1 MIDLVR
7 TEFLKYK
14 RYNILWFG
22 ITSVLFSIFL
32 AMFQLIGTNDS
43 VVSYAGLS
51 EGVVWNYFSLFL
63 PFTFTL
69 IVGYSINREYTDH
82 TLKNIHVIPV
92 SKFWIILSKIIAGC
106 GLVILE
112 TLFSFAITLILAVV
126 IHCHDIG
133 LNGCVISLK
142 QLLVVSICCYIA
154 VIPVIIFSARKQNK
168 FFSGVIFSL
177 FYSFCGIFL
186 AERKLVNLYPITT
199 GLVLS
204 NYAHSEDVVYS
215 PLLSLGILIVVLVCS
230 LILLKIF
237 GGKRNDI

>member
-51 EGVVWNYFSLFL
+51 EGVVWNHFSLFL

-82 TLKNIHVIPV
+82 TLKNILVIPV

-177 FYSFCGIFL
+177 FYSFCGIFYNVKDG
-186 AERKLVNLYPITT
+186 ALYVRPAIS
-199 GLVLS
+199 LS
-204 NYAHSEDVVYS
+204 NIYRLLGSVPNNSNFLTISSAFFSSS
-215 PLLSLGILIVVLVCS
+215 PCS
-230 LILLKIF
+230 LTNQS
-237 GGKRNDI
+237 RNCMVR

>member
-1 MIDLVR
+1 MIYLIR

-32 AMFQLIGTNDS
+32 AVFQLVGTNDS
-43 VVSYAGLS
+43 VISYAGLS
-51 EGVVWNYFSLFL
+51 EGVVWNHFSLFL

-82 TLKNIHVIPV
+82 TLKNILVIPV
-92 SKFWIILSKIIAGC
+92 SKFSMVLSKIIAGC
-106 GLVILE
+106 GLVIFE
-112 TLFSFAITLILAVV
+112 AFFSFMITLISAVV
-126 IHCHDIG
+126 IHCHDIS
-133 LNGCVISLK
+133 LDCCVISLK
-142 QLLVVSICCYIA
+142 QLFIVSVCCYIV
-154 VIPVIIFSARKQNK
+154 VIPVIIIATRKQNK
-168 FFSGVIFSL
+168 FFTGVIFSL

-186 AERKLVNLYPITT
+186 AERKLVNLYPMTT

-204 NYAHSEDVVYS
+204 NYAHNEEVVYL
-215 PLLSLGILIVVLVCS
+215 PLLSLGILIVILICS

-237 GGKRNDI
+237 DGKRNF